1 MFLLILAV
9 NAAGWGI
16 YVLCVMPHHF
26 NYQGVGGSRGLGV
39 GLGVAITAWFLGFRH
54 AFDADHISCIDN
66 TTRKLM
72 ADGKRPL
79 GSGFFFSFGHSTIV
93 VAVGVGI
100 TFAAR
105 AVFGAVV
112 NPSSTFETAGGTAG
126 TLVSAGF
133 LYLIAVLNLI
143 VLVGIF
149 KVFRD
154 MRRGTYDEQEL
165 EAQLQARGLMYR
177 FFGRFM
183 KSINHTWQLY
193 FVGLV
198 FGIGFDT
205 ATEVVLLSAT
215 AYAAIQGLPYYAVLA
230 LPFLF
235 SGGMMLFDTL
245 DGCFMN
251 FAYGWAFAR
260 PVRKV
265 YYNLVIT
272 GLSIGAAFIIGTI
285 EILGLL
291 TTEHTCAA
299 ASGRSWPTSIST
311 SPGSASP
318 HYSSPSGPPPS
329 PIGGGATLKPAGGP
343 PSPPRA
349 SPGTGD
355 GQTSEPGT
363 EASET
368 GVAPAKRRRRPA
380 KRRRRPAKR
389 RRRPA
394 RSDTAL
400 RQRSPRRLWLAELGV
415 VNVERLVRDEQEGH
429 VVVLGRAVLHLQ
441 PLGEPHEAAR
451 AEGTGVRPQNAVED
465 VHAVGT
471 VVRVPLIG
479 ESCEVLHLHHRHTGV
494 WILDELFRREIAVE
508 LVNVADL
515 PRHGVGVPAMH
526 LTR

>member
-1 MFLLILAV
+1 MLGGQSRLRRMGADLSGREWARLVAMLGFILAV
-9 NAAGWGI
+9 NLVGWGI
-16 YVLCVMPHHF
+16 FVLYVMPHHF
-26 NYQGVGGSRGLGV
+26 DYRGEGGSRGLGI
-39 GLGVAITAWFLGFRH
+39 GLGVAVTAWFLGFRH

-79 GSGFFFSFGHSTIV
+79 GTGFFFSFGHSTVI

-100 TFAAR
+100 TIAAR

-112 NPSSTFETAGGTAG
+112 DPSSAYETAGGAVG
-126 TLVSAGF
+126 TLLSAGF

-143 VLVGIF
+143 VLAGIF

-154 MRRGTYDEQEL
+154 MRAGTYNEAEL

-205 ATEVVLLSAT
+205 ATEVVLLAAT
-215 AYAAIQGLPYYAVLA
+215 AYAAIQGLPYFAVLA

-245 DGCFMN
+245 DGAFMN

-285 EILGLL
+285 EILGIL
-291 TTEHTCAA
+291 TTEAHLHGAFWNVMANFNINVAGFCIA
-299 ASGRSWPTSIST
+299 GLF
-311 SPGSASP
+311 
-318 HYSSPSGPPPS
+318 
-329 PIGGGATLKPAGGP
+329 IGVWA
-343 PSPPRA
+343 
-349 SPGTGD
+349 
-355 GQTSEPGT
+355 
-363 EASET
+363 
-368 GVAPAKRRRRPA
+368 VAITYWRM
-380 KRRRRPAKR
+380 
-389 RRRPA
+389 
-394 RSDTAL
+394 
-400 RQRSPRRLWLAELGV
+400 
-415 VNVERLVRDEQEGH
+415 GH
-429 VVVLGRAVLHLQ
+429 VEEKWTA
-441 PLGEPHEAAR
+441 
-451 AEGTGVRPQNAVED
+451 N
-465 VHAVGT
+465 
-471 VVRVPLIG
+471 
-479 ESCEVLHLHHRHTGV
+479 
-494 WILDELFRREIAVE
+494 
-508 LVNVADL
+508 
-515 PRHGVGVPAMH
+515 VPADPAQKAVSE
-526 LTR
+526 RDPQRR

>member
-1 MFLLILAV
+1 MPAGQSRLRQLGADLSGREWARLAAMFAFILAI

-16 YVLCVMPHHF
+16 YVLAVMPHHF
-26 NYQGVGGSRGLGV
+26 NYQGEGGSRGLGV

-93 VAVGVGI
+93 VLVGVGI
-100 TFAAR
+100 TIAAR

-112 NPSSTFETAGGTAG
+112 NPSSTYETAGGAAG

-143 VLVGIF
+143 VLAGIF

-154 MRRGTYDEQEL
+154 MRRGTYDEAEL

-183 KSINHTWQLY
+183 RSITHTWQLY

-205 ATEVVLLSAT
+205 ATEVVLLAAT

-285 EILGLL
+285 EILGIL
-291 TTEHTCAA
+291 TTEAHL
-299 ASGRSWPTSIST
+299 SGGFWSVMANFNINIAGFCIAGLFILVWAVALSYWRMGNVEARW
-311 SPGSASP
+311 SANV
-318 HYSSPSGPPPS
+318 
-329 PIGGGATLKPAGGP
+329 PAG
-343 PSPPRA
+343 
-349 SPGTGD
+349 T
-355 GQTSEPGT
+355 EP
-363 EASET
+363 
-368 GVAPAKRRRRPA
+368 
-380 KRRRRPAKR
+380 
-389 RRRPA
+389 
-394 RSDTAL
+394 
-400 RQRSPRRLWLAELGV
+400 
-415 VNVERLVRDEQEGH
+415 
-429 VVVLGRAVLHLQ
+429 
-441 PLGEPHEAAR
+441 AA
-451 AEGTGVRPQNAVED
+451 D
-465 VHAVGT
+465 
-471 VVRVPLIG
+471 
-479 ESCEVLHLHHRHTGV
+479 S
-494 WILDELFRREIAVE
+494 
-508 LVNVADL
+508 
-515 PRHGVGVPAMH
+515 
-526 LTR
+526 